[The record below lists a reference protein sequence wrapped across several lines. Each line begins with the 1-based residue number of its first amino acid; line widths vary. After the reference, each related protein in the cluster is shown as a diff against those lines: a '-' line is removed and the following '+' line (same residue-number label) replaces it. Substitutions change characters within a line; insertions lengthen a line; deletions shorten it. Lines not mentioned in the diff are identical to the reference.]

1 MDTLQLTLVIALIVM
16 ALINTGSLIWAFYLD
31 HRLRSRPVP
40 KVYNVTLDGTKAFTE
55 VDLAAVEKEAQ
66 AALQKAAQ
74 AAAAQLESSM
84 NTAIGKVAEH
94 VDEMTNTTLSQ
105 EFEKYQI
112 SLQALREQ
120 SITEFSK
127 MQKEL
132 DERKVRLIEA
142 LEKEAQAEIGRRVDQ
157 FNGRLNDVVSS
168 YLAESLGNNVD
179 LGSQMVHILQ
189 TLQQHK
195 EEIKRDIVS

>member
-1 MDTLQLTLVIALIVM
+1 MDTLQLTLIIALIVM

-31 HRLRSRPVP
+31 HKLRGRPVP
-40 KVYNVTLDGTKAFTE
+40 KVYNVKLDGTKAFTQ

-66 AALQKAAQ
+66 ASLQQAAHEAAQ
-74 AAAAQLESSM
+74 QLRTSM

-105 EFEKYQI
+105 EFEKYQV

-127 MQKEL
+127 MQNEL
-132 DERKVRLIEA
+132 DLLKVDLINK
-142 LEKEAQAEIGRRVDQ
+142 LEKQAQAELGRRVEQ

-179 LGSQMVHILQ
+179 LGAQTVHILQ

-195 EEIKRDIVS
+195 EEIKRDILS